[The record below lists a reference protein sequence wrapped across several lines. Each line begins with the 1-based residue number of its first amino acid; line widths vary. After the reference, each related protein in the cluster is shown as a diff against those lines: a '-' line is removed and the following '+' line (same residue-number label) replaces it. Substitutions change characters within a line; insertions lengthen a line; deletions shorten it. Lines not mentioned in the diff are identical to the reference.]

1 LATGSDQEV
10 DTVPTADC
18 TGVSMNLIETD
29 LPANIV
35 TTLRKSNIREV
46 ESLLSLTATPQGLI
60 AISRVLKMSVE
71 AVQEMSAK
79 LRSQYPDLE
88 VSPAST
94 VHPYAMGHSASSR
107 KSE

>member
-1 LATGSDQEV
+1 LATLSGQEV
-10 DTVPTADC
+10 DTVPTANR
-18 TGVSMNLIETD
+18 TGNSMNLIETD

-71 AVQEMSAK
+71 AVQEMSAQ
-79 LRSQYPDLE
+79 LRSQ
-88 VSPAST
+88 
-94 VHPYAMGHSASSR
+94 
-107 KSE
+107 